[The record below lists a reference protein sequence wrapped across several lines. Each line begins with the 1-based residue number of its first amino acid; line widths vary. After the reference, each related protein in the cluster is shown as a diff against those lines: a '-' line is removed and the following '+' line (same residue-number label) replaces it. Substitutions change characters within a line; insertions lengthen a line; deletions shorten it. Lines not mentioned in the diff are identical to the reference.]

1 MDLGEDDGT
10 GLLTLPEYS
19 FYDAFP
25 GSVIPDGH
33 SMTVIFSIDMSNI
46 AAFDATQDSVYLR
59 THEKWLNLSQGFSD
73 GQDLNHY
80 AATAAGDGV
89 YEFPVTLSGPV
100 MWNIYYKWGWYDLSE
115 ATENDEAGGGLG
127 GAPRIRYMHQDMD
140 AGCEWPGTF
149 RFPLDTEFLLE
160 ENDSQEEWDPDGIC
174 MELLA
179 VGNNEVSTIPSA
191 YSISDNYPNPF
202 NPSTEMEF
210 MLPKESDISFTVY
223 SLTGKE
229 IYSYS
234 RDAVSIGTYK
244 ITWNG
249 KSRDGRPLPSGV
261 YLYEFRAGNEFRQ
274 VKKMTLLK

>member
-1 MDLGEDDGT
+1 MLGEDDGT
-10 GLLTLPEYS
+10 GLVELPEES

-25 GSVIPDGH
+25 GSVVPEGTSIEA
-33 SMTVIFSIDMSNI
+33 IFSIDMSNV
-46 AAFDATQDSVYLR
+46 AAFDAAEDSVYLR
-59 THEKWLNLSQGFSD
+59 THDKWLNLSQGFSD
-73 GQDLNHY
+73 GQDINHY
-80 AATAAGDGV
+80 AATAVGDGV

-100 MWNIYYKWGWYDLSE
+100 TWNIYYKWGWYDLSE

-127 GAPRIRYMHQDMD
+127 GAPRIRYLHQDMD
-140 AGCEWPGTF
+140 ANCEWPATY

-160 ENDSQEEWDPDGIC
+160 ENEAQEEWDPEGIC
-174 MELLA
+174 MVLMA
-179 VGNNEVSTIPSA
+179 VEGNGGTTLPSV
-191 YSISDNYPNPF
+191 YSISNNYPNPF

-210 MLPKESDISFTVY
+210 TLPMESDISFTVY

-229 IYSYS
+229 MYSYNQS
-234 RDAVSIGTYK
+234 AVPGGTYK